1 METIMTEFNE
11 TPESDHRG
19 VSRRKTLAL
28 PVAGIGAAMV
38 GAVFAPAQSAQAAEA
53 TMPAGDSLIPS
64 DATKLKAL
72 TAVLAKAPRRRDFKT
87 VPMILTNTDDWD
99 SEALHLLF
107 AYSGGPKQVWD
118 NTDLASPWLNLMR
131 NSMNAQIWSW
141 KHPDFIAISATHGTA
156 HLALYDDYIWDKYLG
171 KFSGGKHTSNTWIKE
186 PSASKA
192 SAANFNNAKGVFSP
206 HDNSIKVL
214 QRRGAVFCACHN
226 EVWEVTMG
234 VLKKGINPDKLSHEQ
249 VAAEFTNHLISG
261 AVLTPGVVG
270 TIPQFQLA
278 GYQYAK

>member
-1 METIMTEFNE
+1 METIMTELNE
-11 TPESDHRG
+11 TLDSDHRG

-28 PVAGIGAAMV
+28 PMAGIGAAMV
-38 GAVFAPAQSAQAAEA
+38 GTVFAPAQSAQAAEA

-72 TAVLAKAPRRRDFKT
+72 TAALAKAPRRRDFKT
-87 VPMILTNTDDWD
+87 VPMILTNADDWD

-107 AYSGGPKQVWD
+107 TYSSGPKQVWD

-171 KFSGGKHTSNTWIKE
+171 KFAGDKHTSNTWIKE
-186 PSASKA
+186 PAASKA
-192 SAANFNNAKGVFSP
+192 SATNFNDTKGVFSP

-249 VAAEFTNHLISG
+249 VAAEFTNHLIPG